1 MKAWSGPSFQYKP
14 PEVRSQYKYSWVNDN
29 IPAITNPISSWMT
42 IIIPIIY
49 PLLYIKILFYTN
61 PTPCNKDLRTARI
74 FTQKLPFQRSRET
87 DDRYQP
93 ADCIGNFK
101 WAEHMALVNLPFE
114 PPLRA
119 ASLPLFSMNKTPV
132 FPDNMVF
139 QETWSIELIGRLR
152 PEIPGIPQEKHTKS
166 PADSLLLTSSW
177 RVYKPNRSI
186 NESTLQKT
194 TVLSGLKW
202 IIFHQPGFAWND
214 EISLP

>member
-1 MKAWSGPSFQYKP
+1 M
-14 PEVRSQYKYSWVNDN
+14 NDN
-29 IPAITNPISSWMT
+29 YHTHNISIVIYQNLVLYQSNPMQQGPKDCKDFHPKTPFSTQPRNRWS
-42 IIIPIIY
+42 
-49 PLLYIKILFYTN
+49 L
-61 PTPCNKDLRTARI
+61 PTCWLHWE
-74 FTQKLPFQRSRET
+74 FQVGWT
-87 DDRYQP
+87 YGACQP
-93 ADCIGNFK
+93 T
-101 WAEHMALVNLPFE
+101 FE

-202 IIFHQPGFAWND
+202 IIFHQPGFAWNN